1 MKLNEMEE
9 EQKKCLINAFKK
21 EFRFPVIGCGI
32 FLFIIEI
39 ILIRLHFKII
49 PIILVIAF
57 VIALV
62 QLHNEIK
69 KELSSDN
76 W

>member
-9 EQKKCLINAFKK
+9 EQRKCLINAFKK
-21 EFRFPVIGCGI
+21 EFRFPVIVCGI